1 MLIIRSPDFFLFDV
15 RLVYRIASVAGA
27 LLVFTFSCKATARQT
42 IFVLVTIFA
51 LFKGYDE
58 VGRPVPVL
66 KCTTLGSPTPC
77 NILITGANSGI
88 GLAVAKELSNQGH
101 EVLLACRNEKKC
113 LSAIKKNKLD
123 TSKATCK
130 PGTMDL
136 SSLSSIEK
144 YVNKLKSSNK
154 KLNYLILNAGF
165 TPSDNSTNFGIESGL
180 AVMHYGHAHLVNLL
194 RSQNMLSSN
203 VRITLVSS
211 DAMRLGAFHRSILDN
226 EFGAGDLKGEIT
238 IGCKDK
244 GGAVAPFC
252 VPPVILKRGDMI
264 TSSYL
269 SFLNFGSYTRA
280 KLANVYF
287 SREIVKQWSILSTS
301 VMPGMVHTPMATRSA
316 PTLTG
321 ILGKYQEAFMSILL
335 RSTRS
340 AATIVLMAVQ
350 GAEEYP
356 GAYFNGQGQPVPE
369 YLLPQQ
375 VVEDKVQTQLWEI
388 TFEFLRTTNNAVT
401 NEN

>member
-1 MLIIRSPDFFLFDV
+1 MSTLISIGSNAFLWFIILLLYVMLIIRSPDFFLFDV

-154 KLNYLILNAGF
+154 KLNYLILC
-165 TPSDNSTNFGIESGL
+165 D
-180 AVMHYGHAHLVNLL
+180 
-194 RSQNMLSSN
+194 
-203 VRITLVSS
+203 
-211 DAMRLGAFHRSILDN
+211 
-226 EFGAGDLKGEIT
+226 
-238 IGCKDK
+238 
-244 GGAVAPFC
+244 
-252 VPPVILKRGDMI
+252 
-264 TSSYL
+264 
-269 SFLNFGSYTRA
+269 
-280 KLANVYF
+280 
-287 SREIVKQWSILSTS
+287 S
-301 VMPGMVHTPMATRSA
+301 V
-316 PTLTG
+316 
-321 ILGKYQEAFMSILL
+321 
-335 RSTRS
+335 
-340 AATIVLMAVQ
+340 
-350 GAEEYP
+350 
-356 GAYFNGQGQPVPE
+356 
-369 YLLPQQ
+369 
-375 VVEDKVQTQLWEI
+375 
-388 TFEFLRTTNNAVT
+388 
-401 NEN
+401 